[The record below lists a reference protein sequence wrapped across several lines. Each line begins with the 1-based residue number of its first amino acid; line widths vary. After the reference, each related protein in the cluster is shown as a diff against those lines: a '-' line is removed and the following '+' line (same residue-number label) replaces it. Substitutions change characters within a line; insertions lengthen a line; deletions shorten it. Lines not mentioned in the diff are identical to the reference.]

1 MLRIEMPR
9 GDIHHIQF
17 SVVNQ
22 SGTNE
27 NLDFDEI
34 FFTVKDS
41 YNRSGYL
48 FQKKLSDG
56 SIVKD
61 GDVYT
66 FTINPEDTNSLQF
79 KTYVFDIEVLSDN
92 TVKSTFVGNL
102 HITEEVTYQ
111 ENE

>member
-17 SVVNQ
+17 SVVDQNGD
-22 SGTNE
+22 GT

-41 YNRSGYL
+41 YNRTGYL

-92 TVKSTFVGNL
+92 TVKSTFVGTL
-102 HITEEVTYQ
+102 DITEEVTYQ